1 MHADRNGFAYA
12 LDAESGKFLWG
23 TPFVN
28 KLDWTAGLDKYTGRP
43 MAYDPNKDV
52 QKYAPASSS
61 ARGGK
66 EGLSCPGN
74 MGGKNWQPT
83 AYDPDRKRYYIPVIE
98 SCAGHVTVA
107 QKEAWKARQ
116 LYFGGGPKMGPQ
128 IQGSIASMDPNTG
141 KIVAKFDMF
150 YPNLAGVLA
159 TKGGLVFSASP
170 EGSVFALDSD
180 NLKELWRF
188 ETNHGTNAP
197 PITFSVD
204 GKQYVAI
211 LAGLGGVWPQWFNST
226 TPGLEN
232 VESGNMLFVFS
243 L

>member
-1 MHADRNGFAYA
+1 M
-12 LDAESGKFLWG
+12 
-23 TPFVN
+23 
-28 KLDWTAGLDKYTGRP
+28 
-43 MAYDPNKDV
+43 
-52 QKYAPASSS
+52 
-61 ARGGK
+61 
-66 EGLSCPGN
+66 
-74 MGGKNWQPT
+74 
-83 AYDPDRKRYYIPVIE
+83 I
-98 SCAGHVTVA
+98 
-107 QKEAWKARQ
+107 
-116 LYFGGGPKMGPQ
+116 
-128 IQGSIASMDPNTG
+128 
-141 KIVAKFDMF
+141 
-150 YPNLAGVLA
+150 
-159 TKGGLVFSASP
+159 FSASP